1 MKKQL
6 EILNSEVAL
15 LKQDKHIHSVIL
27 MGSVAYGLAT
37 DDSDLDIL
45 VLCDEDNFVSKYVD
59 GILVEIN
66 YQKYSTLKKKLE
78 SNSMEVYKYLYSKI
92 IFDNGKYVELYDM
105 ANEMYNNYITPE
117 KEKESIKYW
126 LSSTKIKLLSSIKT
140 ENDLKT
146 SYLISTNTWK
156 VLEGVWAIN
165 NKPMPP
171 SSIVYNTY
179 NKLEFPLENWFV
191 GLFFGDTFSRADTMI
206 KIIDIIIKQ
215 ISP

>member
-15 LKQDKHIHSVIL
+15 LKQDKHIQSVIL

-45 VLCDEDNFVSKYVD
+45 VLCDRDDFVSKYVD
-59 GILVEIN
+59 GVLVEIH
-66 YQKYSTLKKKLE
+66 YQKHKTLKRKLE
-78 SNSMEVYKYLYSKI
+78 SNSMEIYKCLYSKV
-92 IFDNGKYVELYDM
+92 IFDNGKYAELYDM
-105 ANEMYNNYITPE
+105 ANKLYNNYITPE

-126 LSSTKIKLLSSIKT
+126 LSSTKIKLLSAIKT
-140 ENDLKT
+140 KDALKA
-146 SYLISTNTWK
+146 SYLIATNTWK
-156 VLEGVWAIN
+156 VLEGIWAMN

-179 NKLEFPLENWFV
+179 NKLEFPLESWFEGLFV
-191 GLFFGDTFSRADTMI
+191 GGTFSRADTMI
-206 KIIDIIIKQ
+206 KIIDIICK
-215 ISP
+215 

>member
-6 EILNSEVAL
+6 EILNNEVAL
-15 LKQDKHIHSVIL
+15 LKQDKHIPSVIL

-45 VLCDEDNFVSKYVD
+45 VLCDRDDFVSKYVD
-59 GILVEIN
+59 GVLVEIH
-66 YQKYSTLKKKLE
+66 YQKHKTLKRKLE
-78 SNSMEVYKYLYSKI
+78 TNSMEIYKYLYSKV

-105 ANEMYNNYITPE
+105 ANEIYNNYITPE

-140 ENDLKT
+140 ENVLKT

-179 NKLEFPLENWFV
+179 NKLEFPLESWFE
-191 GLFFGDTFSRADTMI
+191 GLFVGDTFSRADTMI
-206 KIIDIIIKQ
+206 KIIDIICE
-215 ISP
+215 S